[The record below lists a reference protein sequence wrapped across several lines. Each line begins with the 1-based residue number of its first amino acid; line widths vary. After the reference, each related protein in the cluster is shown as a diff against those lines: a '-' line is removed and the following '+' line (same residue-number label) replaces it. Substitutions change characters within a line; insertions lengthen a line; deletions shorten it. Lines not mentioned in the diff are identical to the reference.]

1 MSEITIVNGVIF
13 HNSVLKRKQKK
24 TVKVNIKEKKEVK
37 TKTEKKKYKKPE

>member
-1 MSEITIVNGVIF
+1 MREITIINGVIF
-13 HNSVLKRKQKK
+13 HNSVLKRKQNK